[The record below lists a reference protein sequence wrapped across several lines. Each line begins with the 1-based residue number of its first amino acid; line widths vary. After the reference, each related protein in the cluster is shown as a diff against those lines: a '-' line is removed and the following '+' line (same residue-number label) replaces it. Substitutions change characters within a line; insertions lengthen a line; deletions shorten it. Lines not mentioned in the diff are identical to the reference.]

1 MKSYIFNFAAYD
13 MNGNVTDYDYT
24 TASDLWLR
32 CDSLSEYLHMH
43 TVELNETGNGSLI
56 LSAETDEPDHP
67 LTWLEEIFLEHEFEK
82 IADEYCGFELP
93 ERYLMGEPELNEL
106 VSAIA

>member
-1 MKSYIFNFAAYD
+1 MKSYIFNFASYD

-32 CDSLSEYLHMH
+32 CDSLSEYLHNH

-56 LSAETDEPDHP
+56 LSAETDAPDHP
-67 LTWLEEIFLEHEFEK
+67 LTWLEEIFLAHEFEK